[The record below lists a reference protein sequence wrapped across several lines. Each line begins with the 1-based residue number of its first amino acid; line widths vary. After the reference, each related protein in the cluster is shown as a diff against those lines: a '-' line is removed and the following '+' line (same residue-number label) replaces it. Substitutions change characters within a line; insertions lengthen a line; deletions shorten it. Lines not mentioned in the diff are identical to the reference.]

1 MYIAGL
7 DLGKMQDYSAL
18 AILDAVGTEC
28 EVWQPVQRYS
38 RLAGRYG
45 WTGHTVKVQGPP
57 VTFAVRH
64 LERWPLGTTYAG
76 IAQNVRQRL
85 MQLGQPCALAT
96 DATGVGTAALE
107 LLRQA
112 GLQPIPMVIT
122 AGRELAV
129 GQDGAMLVPKTE
141 LVSAVAVAL
150 QNGHLRIARELPLAD
165 VLARELGDF
174 EMHVTASANLV
185 YGARVGQ
192 HDDLVLATALAI
204 YAGNAAFRL
213 PESLPPIMEPDAPPW

>member
-1 MYIAGL
+1 
-7 DLGKMQDYSAL
+7 
-18 AILDAVGTEC
+18 
-28 EVWQPVQRYS
+28 
-38 RLAGRYG
+38 
-45 WTGHTVKVQGPP
+45 
-57 VTFAVRH
+57 
-64 LERWPLGTTYAG
+64 
-76 IAQNVRQRL
+76 
-85 MQLGQPCALAT
+85 
-96 DATGVGTAALE
+96 
-107 LLRQA
+107 
-112 GLQPIPMVIT
+112 MVIT

-129 GQDGAMLVPKTE
+129 GQDGAVLVPKTE

-150 QNGHLRIARELPLAD
+150 QNGQLRIARELPLAD

-204 YAGNAAFRL
+204 YAGNAVFRL

>member
-1 MYIAGL
+1 
-7 DLGKMQDYSAL
+7 
-18 AILDAVGTEC
+18 
-28 EVWQPVQRYS
+28 
-38 RLAGRYG
+38 
-45 WTGHTVKVQGPP
+45 
-57 VTFAVRH
+57 
-64 LERWPLGTTYAG
+64 
-76 IAQNVRQRL
+76 
-85 MQLGQPCALAT
+85 
-96 DATGVGTAALE
+96 
-107 LLRQA
+107 
-112 GLQPIPMVIT
+112 
-122 AGRELAV
+122 
-129 GQDGAMLVPKTE
+129 MLVPKTE